1 MAQPIRP
8 EVWQRGIEDNRK
20 LPGYDI
26 VLKYFKGSDPNL
38 KSIANNKEARRVW
51 DIVTTDYITDYDD
64 RRLNGLNWLDQI
76 TGNPSTYNTDG
87 RDGWGASA
95 YGVFQEVHLTS
106 KLYEMSRHRSMALRV
121 FDEDQYSLQGYDEAT
136 GTTPWGTA
144 TQSNIIMPGQQLIST
159 AEKLNIARKRWED
172 KVLAPDIAKY
182 SLFAVINGHM
192 SGRLIGKTAAYND
205 QVFDGHADHYQW
217 VATPGMVQGVSTEPQ
232 FAPIHCIQWDDTNI
246 PLMLNTITTTWDNLF
261 IEQNNRIILMDPYY
275 RFTLMSVLTGNGVP
289 ATEAAYNAVENG
301 TFTKIMGWTFA
312 FDIPSAYWP
321 TIWVDDNL
329 NVVHSD
335 DTSNIMM
342 SDKRINSVGPLTDAS
357 GNTLPWSLFHQL
369 VEAGRMSEL
378 NWMRTD
384 WDESTHTFVKRLA
397 NYPLGFPGY
406 NGLDVG
412 NVASATIPTDPS
424 NPSGHDQNIAW
435 WEDPSTATP
444 GETIT
449 GVTKISDPVAIA
461 YSPDFDPTFTAGA
474 RVTGT
479 TYNVGGLFPSYPWT
493 GPGAGYGLPPY
504 GSTGYSTTATGPV
517 FADKAT
523 LVKVCGLALYQNAAQ
538 ASQQYSNMVTD
549 QGRTRGKF
557 TEMCYDVSYDA
568 WVIEKDAAGIMPIV
582 YVPPIAEFS
591 IPVSVV
597 SQPAQTIAANQSVTV
612 SPAADAVFKT
622 QEQEADI

>member
-1 MAQPIRP
+1 MLA
-8 EVWQRGIEDNRK
+8 
-20 LPGYDI
+20 
-26 VLKYFKGSDPNL
+26 
-38 KSIANNKEARRVW
+38 
-51 DIVTTDYITDYDD
+51 
-64 RRLNGLNWLDQI
+64 
-76 TGNPSTYNTDG
+76 
-87 RDGWGASA
+87 
-95 YGVFQEVHLTS
+95 
-106 KLYEMSRHRSMALRV
+106 
-121 FDEDQYSLQGYDEAT
+121 QGYGD
-136 GTTPWGTA
+136 GFTPWGSA
-144 TQSNIIMPGQQLIST
+144 TTSNITVPGQELIST

-192 SGRLIGKTAAYND
+192 SGRLIGKTAALND

-246 PLMLNTITTTWDNLF
+246 PLMLNTITVTWDNLF
-261 IEQNNRIILMDPYY
+261 IENNNRIILMDPYY

-289 ATEAAYNAVENG
+289 ATERAYSAVEDG
-301 TFTKIMGWTFA
+301 TFTRIMGWTFA

-321 TIWVDDNL
+321 TIYVDNNL
-329 NVVHSD
+329 NVVHSED
-335 DTSNIMM
+335 GAMM
-342 SDKRINSVGPLTDAS
+342 SDQRINSVGPILQDGKTA
-357 GNTLPWSLFHQL
+357 PWSLFHQL

-378 NWMRTD
+378 NWMRTE

-397 NYPLGFPGY
+397 NYPLGFPGF

-412 NVASATIPTDPS
+412 NVESQQITGANNKPWFDPS
-424 NPSGHDQNIAW
+424 AAAG
-435 WEDPSTATP
+435 DP
-444 GETIT
+444 IY
-449 GVTKISDPVAIA
+449 GVTKIADPVAIA

-474 RVTGT
+474 RGDLITGGN
-479 TYNVGGLFPSYPWT
+479 YKAGGLFDEYPWT

-504 GSTGYSTTATGPV
+504 GSTGYGTTATGPQLTGG
-517 FADKAT
+517 KAK

-549 QGRTRGKF
+549 EGRTRGKF

-597 SQPAQTIAANQSVTV
+597 SQPAVNISSSEESPVYTQAVTPSV
-612 SPAADAVFKT
+612 
-622 QEQEADI
+622 

>member
-20 LPGYDI
+20 LPGYDV

-38 KSIANNKEARRVW
+38 KSIANCKEARRVW

-64 RRLNGLNWLDQI
+64 RRVNGHNYL
-76 TGNPSTYNTDG
+76 GTYPQGSAFNMDG
-87 RDGWGASA
+87 RDGWGASS
-95 YGVFQEVHLTS
+95 YGVFQEVRLTS

-121 FDEDQYSLQGYDEAT
+121 FDEDQYSIQGYDAAN
-136 GTTPWGTA
+136 GITPWGTA
-144 TQSNIIMPGQQLIST
+144 TQSNITVPGQQLLST
-159 AEKLNIARKRWED
+159 AEKLNVARKRWED

-182 SLFAVINGHM
+182 CLFAVINGHM
-192 SGRLIGKTAAYND
+192 SGRLVGISAGLND

-246 PLMLNTITTTWDNLF
+246 PLMLNTITVTWDNLF
-261 IEQNNRIILMDPYY
+261 IENNNRIILMDPYY

-329 NVVHSD
+329 NVVHSKD
-335 DTSNIMM
+335 GAMM
-342 SDKRINSVGPLTDAS
+342 SDQRINSVAKLVDGD
-357 GNTLPWSLFHQL
+357 GRTLPWSLFRQL

-384 WDESTHTFVKRLA
+384 WDETTHSFVKRLA

-406 NGLDVG
+406 AGLDVG
-412 NVASATIPTDPS
+412 NIESES
-424 NPSGHDQNIAW
+424 K
-435 WEDPSTATP
+435 EDPIT
-444 GETIT
+444 ENTIT
-449 GVTKISDPVAIA
+449 GVTDIADVKVIA
-461 YSPDFDPTFTAGA
+461 YSPDFDPTFTAGS

-479 TYNVGGLFPSYPWT
+479 TYDVGGLFPSYPWT

-504 GSTGYSTTATGPV
+504 GSTGYTNTATGPV
-517 FADKAT
+517 LVKNSGEAT

-538 ASQQYSNMVTD
+538 ASQQYSSMVTD
-549 QGRTRGKF
+549 DGRTRGKF
-557 TEMCYDVSYDA
+557 TEMCYDVQYDA
-568 WVIEKDAAGIMPIV
+568 WVIEKDSAGIMPIV

-597 SQPAQTIAANQSVTV
+597 DLP
-612 SPAADAVFKT
+612 D
-622 QEQEADI
+622 